1 MFDDIVRD
9 WHGELLASRHDAAV
23 GAWMF
28 VGVHSTV
35 LGPAFGGTR
44 MKTYADV
51 AAAVHDV
58 TRLSAAMTSK
68 NAIAGLP
75 FGGGK
80 AVLAVPTVP
89 DGETRRDFLRRYAA
103 MLETLG
109 GSYITACDM
118 NTSERDMDVVAG
130 VTDHV
135 MGTTVDHGG
144 SGSSA
149 PDTAI
154 GVYHGIRAALRYALG
169 SDDPAGRTVV
179 LQGAG
184 AVGSHLAELLTG
196 AGAKVTI
203 ADVDPARAGAVAAA
217 AGADTAPAGA
227 EYDLECDVFSPCAT
241 GGVLNAATIP
251 RLRCRIVA
259 GAANNQLADDADAE
273 RLADA
278 RITYA
283 PDVVVNAGGVLHL
296 AGYERLGWSPE
307 RMRTRLEAIG
317 DTLLEVLEI
326 AAAQDITSVSAADEL
341 VRRRL
346 ATAQTVAGRS

>member
-1 MFDDIVRD
+1 M
-9 WHGELLASRHDAAV
+9 
-23 GAWMF
+23 
-28 VGVHSTV
+28 
-35 LGPAFGGTR
+35 
-44 MKTYADV
+44 
-51 AAAVHDV
+51 
-58 TRLSAAMTSK
+58 
-68 NAIAGLP
+68 
-75 FGGGK
+75 
-80 AVLAVPTVP
+80 
-89 DGETRRDFLRRYAA
+89 RRDLLRRYAA

-118 NTSERDMDVVAG
+118 NTSERDMDVIAG

-154 GVYHGIRAALRYALG
+154 GVYHGIRAALRHVLG
-169 SDDPAGRTVV
+169 SDEPAGRTMV

-184 AVGSHLAELLTG
+184 AVGSHLADLLIG

-203 ADVDPARAGAVAAA
+203 ADLDPARAGAVAAA
-217 AGADTAPAGA
+217 AGADIAPAGA

-259 GAANNQLADDADAE
+259 GAANNQLADHVDGD

-278 RITYA
+278 GITYA
-283 PDVVVNAGGVLHL
+283 PDFVVNAGGVLHL
-296 AGYERLGWSPE
+296 AGYERLGWSSE
-307 RMRTRLEAIG
+307 RMRTRLEGIG
-317 DTLLEVLEI
+317 DTLLEVLAMAATQGI
-326 AAAQDITSVSAADEL
+326 APAAAADEL
-341 VRRRL
+341 VRQRL
-346 ATAQTVAGRS
+346 AKAQTVAGRS